1 METPD
6 WVLEAKCRKLHGDFW
21 FPPEDVEDQQP
32 YYDIARVVCASCPVW
47 EQCLEAGKK
56 EIWGMW
62 GGLTPK
68 ERIPFRAPQKVKHL
82 AETQTFVRFRQG
94 STNKKCA
101 QAHKEACDTPY
112 DLSVVPGL
120 GESYNLK
127 KVHSKLFESL
137 DTVK

>member
-1 METPD
+1 METPE
-6 WVLEAKCRKLHGDFW
+6 WVPKAKCRRLHGDFW

-32 YYDIARVVCASCPVW
+32 YYDIARAVCASCPVW
-47 EQCLEAGKK
+47 QQCLEAGKK

-68 ERIPFRAPQKVKHL
+68 ERIPFKIPQKIKHL
-82 AETQTFVRFRQG
+82 AETGTFVRFRQN

-112 DLSVVPGL
+112 DLSLVPVL
-120 GESYNLK
+120 GQSYKLK
-127 KVHSKLFESL
+127 KVHFALFNSL
-137 DTVK
+137 GTVK

>member
-6 WVLEAKCRKLHGDFW
+6 WILKARCRKLHGDFW
-21 FPPEDVEDQQP
+21 FPPEDVDDQQP
-32 YYDIARVVCASCPVW
+32 YYDIARTVCASCPVW
-47 EQCLEAGKK
+47 ETCLEMGKK

-68 ERIPFRAPQKVKHL
+68 ERTPLRIPTKTKHL

-94 STNKKCA
+94 SENKKCA
-101 QAHKEACDTPY
+101 QAHKEVCDRTYNLSIIPKVGEDY
-112 DLSVVPGL
+112 DL
-120 GESYNLK
+120 E
-127 KVHSKLFESL
+127 KVHLTLFGAL